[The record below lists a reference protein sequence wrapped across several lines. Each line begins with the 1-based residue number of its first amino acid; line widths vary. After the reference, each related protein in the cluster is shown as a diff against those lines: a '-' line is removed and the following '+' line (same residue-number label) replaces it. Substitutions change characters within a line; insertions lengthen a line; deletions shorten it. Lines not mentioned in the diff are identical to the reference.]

1 MSTKD
6 YLETRLWVQENQGL
20 PAELRAYFKALET
33 RLRANDIWPTTTTT
47 SSTTTSSTSSTSSTT
62 STSTS
67 TTSSSTSS
75 TASTTSTA

>member
-20 PAELRAYFKALET
+20 PAELRAYFKALEV

-47 SSTTTSSTSSTSSTT
+47 TSSTT
-62 STSTS
+62 SSSSS
-67 TTSSSTSS
+67 TTSSSSSSSTSS